1 MLNENLNTGM
11 KRLVNT
17 VARIEDD
24 LMSIHEDIA
33 EVFDT
38 LASLDETFEESGP
51 SLDVEPHVLL
61 SGPFKGKTAL
71 QWFSGNF
78 AHNDVTIP
86 RSSIKEAYD
95 YFDIPRHK
103 RIPYQF

>member
-1 MLNENLNTGM
+1 MLNENLNAGM

-17 VARIEDD
+17 VSRIEDD
-24 LMSIHEDIA
+24 LMAIHEDIA

-38 LASLDETFEESGP
+38 LESLNETFENDGP
-51 SLDVEPHVLL
+51 SLDVEPHVLM
-61 SGPFKGKTAL
+61 SGPYKGKTAL

-78 AHNDVTIP
+78 AHNDITIP

-95 YFDIPRHK
+95 YFDVPRSK
-103 RIPYQF
+103 RIPYLF